1 MGRIYKVVI
10 VSGPTNSGKT
20 TVGDLL
26 ARMLPKTVM
35 IEMDAINLIL
45 RVLPDGT
52 DAYARW
58 RDPYVIEDLATLA
71 VNWLDRDFDVIL
83 PGLFWKSTFEQLSG
97 LIGERLGGRQVEFCC
112 LILAPPLEV
121 VLQDPDRRQL
131 SEEMFDFI
139 RGQYDE
145 KLHEPGFGIVIDNQD
160 QTPQET
166 ADLIAR
172 QIT

>member
-10 VSGPTNSGKT
+10 VSGPSNSGKS
-20 TVGDLL
+20 TVADLL
-26 ARMLPKTVM
+26 ARTLPKTVM

-45 RVLPDGT
+45 RVLPDGAS
-52 DAYARW
+52 AYARW

-71 VNWLDRDFDVIL
+71 INWLDREFDVIL

-97 LIGERLGGRQVEFCC
+97 LIEQRLAERQVEFYS

-121 VLQDPDRRQL
+121 VLQDPSRRQL
-131 SEEMFDFI
+131 GEEMFDFI

-145 KLHEPGFGIVIDNQD
+145 KLPSL
-160 QTPQET
+160 
-166 ADLIAR
+166 DLAL
-172 QIT
+172 